1 MRPPGRRGTGH
12 APAGP
17 SSKVGRI
24 DDTAR
29 MWMIVRVAA
38 VLVILVLGVLI
49 AGWGEGLLGVVDS
62 VPGLGNVPG
71 SQLAGDDRPATVAGI
86 AGLVVGVLAAVLRPV
101 ARGVG
106 QVVTLLHELGHTV
119 VAAALGARPAGI
131 VLRHDASG
139 HATARWVG
147 RPTWTRRF
155 SLALVAFAGLPAAAV
170 VTAAGA
176 QLLRLLGPDAVLWS
190 FAVAGGLVA
199 LLARSVW
206 SLLVAAG
213 LAGVALAALSEV
225 AAPWAAAVVVALLTS
240 VAVKTTVDNL
250 RRLRWPIQEGDDARA
265 VGRRLRLPARFVQ
278 WLQVVVAAVLSGWAV
293 WLLLPTFPG

>member
-1 MRPPGRRGTGH
+1 
-12 APAGP
+12 
-17 SSKVGRI
+17 
-24 DDTAR
+24 
-29 MWMIVRVAA
+29 MWMIVRVVA
-38 VLVILVLGVLI
+38 VLVIVVSGLVI
-49 AGWGEGLLGVVDS
+49 AGRGDGIIRVIDAL
-62 VPGLGNVPG
+62 PGLGAGPLA
-71 SQLAGDDRPATVAGI
+71 SLAGDVRPSTVVGV
-86 AGLVVGVLAAVLRPV
+86 AGLVVGVLAAVLQPV

-155 SLALVAFAGLPAAAV
+155 ALAVVAFAGLPAAAA

-190 FAVAGGLVA
+190 FAIAGGLVA

-213 LAGVALAALSEV
+213 LAGAALAALSE
-225 AAPWAAAVVVALLTS
+225 AATPWTATVVVALLTS

-250 RRLRWPIQEGDDARA
+250 RRLRRPIQEGDDARA
-265 VGRRLRLPARFVQ
+265 VARRLRVPARLVQ
-278 WLQVVVAAVLSGWAV
+278 VLQVAVATALSGWTV
-293 WLLLPTFPG
+293 WLLLPTVPG